1 MQVLKLIFGTNIS
14 SAIIFIFFGLIIF
27 LALFL
32 LRKMEELKNKNAKIN
47 DLTESLNT
55 MDEQARLIVRT
66 DLELSHIQEELDKK
80 IKSLF
85 ALQRLSEILN
95 RYLGEEIFSKINE
108 NIVNDLGFDL
118 LAVFIKEGDR
128 IILKAAAGIR
138 QPENLFQFEELS
150 NKKGILSFL
159 SDKRMVSDGFSAEGF
174 EPLHDYIQSKL
185 GVKSFVLSLVH
196 GKEGVLGFVLLGR
209 YIKTEFFEGTR
220 EIVEILSAHIAQAV
234 DNIRLFEE
242 LYSSKKSLEDKIKE
256 RTMDLEKALK
266 EVEKSS
272 RLKSEFVSAVSHEFR
287 TPLTSIKGYAS
298 LLAQEK
304 FGKMPEDVKLRLE
317 RINQQADSLVNMIN
331 GFLDISRIESGRIGI
346 SFQKSDLSEIIKR
359 VGENLY
365 PQISGKKI
373 RLCYRLPEKLV
384 LDIDRKLMERAIT
397 NLLSN
402 AVKFTPE
409 GKKIVITA
417 SLSGDEAEV
426 HIKDEG
432 IGIRTED
439 LNNVFKEF
447 YRTDAAVKKGVQGTG
462 LGLSL
467 VKNII
472 NAHKGSIKVE
482 SRLGEG
488 ADFIFTL
495 PRMANGK

>member
-1 MQVLKLIFGTNIS
+1 MQALKLIFGTNIS

-32 LRKMEELKNKNAKIN
+32 LRKMEEVKNKDAKIN
-47 DLTESLNT
+47 DLTGSLNT
-55 MDEQARLIVRT
+55 MDEQARLIVKT
-66 DLELSHIQEELDKK
+66 DLELSHIQEELDRK

-128 IILKAAAGIR
+128 VVLKAAVGLR
-138 QPENLFQFEELS
+138 QPEDLFQFEELS
-150 NKKGILSFL
+150 NKKDILSFL
-159 SDKRMVSDGFSAEGF
+159 SDRRIVGDGFSAEGF
-174 EPLHDYIQSKL
+174 EHFHDYIRSKL
-185 GVKSFVLSLVH
+185 GVKSFVLSLVQ
-196 GKEGVLGFVLLGR
+196 GKEGILGFVLLAR

-298 LLAQEK
+298 LLMQEK

-317 RINQQADSLVNMIN
+317 RIDQQSDSLVNMIN
-331 GFLDISRIESGRIGI
+331 DLLDISRIESGRIEI
-346 SFQKSDLSEIIKR
+346 SFQKSNLSEIIKR

-373 RLCYRLPEKLV
+373 ELRYGLPDKLI
-384 LDIDRKLMERAIT
+384 LDIDRKLMERVIT

-409 GKKIVITA
+409 GKKIIITA
-417 SLSGDEAEV
+417 SLSGEKAVV

-439 LNNVFKEF
+439 LDNVFKEF
-447 YRTDAAVKKGVQGTG
+447 YRTDAAVKKGVKGTG

-467 VKNII
+467 AKNII
-472 NAHKGSIKVE
+472 NAHKGNIKVK

-495 PRMANGK
+495 PVGHK

>member
-1 MQVLKLIFGTNIS
+1 MRALKLIFGTSIS

-27 LALFL
+27 LVLFL
-32 LRKMEELKNKNAKIN
+32 LRKMEEVKNKDAKIN
-47 DLTESLNT
+47 NLTGSLNT
-55 MDEQARLIVRT
+55 MDEQARLIVKT
-66 DLELSHIQEELDKK
+66 DLELSYIQEELDRK

-118 LAVFIKEGDR
+118 LSVFMKEGDR
-128 IILKAAAGIR
+128 VVLKAAVGFR
-138 QPENLFQFEELS
+138 HPEGLFQFEELS

-159 SDKRMVSDGFSAEGF
+159 SEKRMVSDGFSAEGF
-174 EPLHDYIQSKL
+174 EPFHDYIQRKL
-185 GVKSFVLSLVH
+185 GIQSFVLSLVQ
-196 GKEGVLGFVLLGR
+196 GKEGILGFVLLGR
-209 YIKTEFFEGTR
+209 YIKTEFSEGTR

-298 LLAQEK
+298 LLMQEK

-317 RINQQADSLVNMIN
+317 RIDQQSDSLVSMIN
-331 GFLDISRIESGRIGI
+331 GLLDISRIESGRIEI
-346 SFQKSDLSEIIKR
+346 SFQKSNLSEIIKR
-359 VGENLY
+359 VGKNLY

-373 RLCYRLPEKLV
+373 ELRYGLPEKLI
-384 LDIDRKLMERAIT
+384 LDIDRKLMERVIT

-417 SLSGDEAEV
+417 SLSGEEAV
-426 HIKDEG
+426 VQIKDEG
-432 IGIRTED
+432 IGIQAED
-439 LNNVFKEF
+439 LDNVFKEF
-447 YRTDAAVKKGVQGTG
+447 YRTDAAVKKGIQGTG

-472 NAHKGSIKVE
+472 NAHKGNIRVGSK
-482 SRLGEG
+482 LGEG

-495 PRMANGK
+495 PVEHK